1 MSEKLVIFDC
11 DGVLVDSEFL
21 ANKVFVEAMSRYGYS
36 ISLEDSIR
44 KFTGINEHTCREMIL
59 QEAGIDLPV
68 DYWSSQLPVLQK
80 AYQTALI
87 PLLQPVL
94 ETLDQNKISRC
105 VASNSARSHV
115 VHCLEHTKQLKFF
128 NKGAIFSAQQVA
140 KPKPAPDLFL
150 LAAKEM
156 RVDPKN
162 CLVIEDSLAGA
173 QAAISAGM
181 QVLMFL
187 GGSHAQYSFY
197 RNNVATL
204 NRPMLTTCDELS
216 EAIQNFINI

>member
-21 ANKVFVEAMSRYGYS
+21 ANKVFVEMMSRYGYS

-59 QEAGIDLPV
+59 QESGIDLPI
-68 DYWSSQLPVLQK
+68 DYWSSQLPVLQE
-80 AYQTALI
+80 AYKTALM

-94 ETLDQNKISRC
+94 ETLSLNKISRC

-115 VHCLEHTKQLKFF
+115 VHCLEHTRQLNFF
-128 NKGAIFSAQQVA
+128 NEGSIFSAQQVS

-156 RVDPKN
+156 NVSPKN
-162 CLVIEDSLAGA
+162 CIVIEDSLAGA
-173 QAAISAGM
+173 QAAIAAGM

-197 RNNVATL
+197 RERVEVLGKPVFMN
-204 NRPMLTTCDELS
+204 CDELS
-216 EAIQNFINI
+216 EAIQGFM